1 MQKTIYL
8 LSAVA
13 LLGSVY
19 LMARP
24 TTVPEYFIAE
34 EQSYEE
40 VDDMMMTTET
50 EENINSESQTPLK
63 YVASPYV
70 GYF

>member
-1 MQKTIYL
+1 MYKTVYL

-19 LMARP
+19 LMTKP

-40 VDDMMMTTET
+40 VDDMMMTRKTAEQ
-50 EENINSESQTPLK
+50 INSESQTPL
-63 YVASPYV
+63 
-70 GYF
+70 